1 MKNFMLFVLAI
12 AAFSMASVLSGCA
25 GTPYNKVH
33 TFKEAV
39 DERPDLESGI
49 YNRENGENV
58 EVSVKSLKAEI
69 ADLEKQLHDSQ
80 KETRYYKGQ
89 NDELEHENM
98 LLRAKGNYT
107 MEHEKPE
114 ITGWDRQSNPIVRK
128 VRVNPEPAKN
138 PEPAAERYPATES
151 EPQTSATPPVLQQP
165 VVSQNLPEIGTSVKV
180 NPPIAAPAPAPAAAQ
195 VAQAPAPS
203 ATPVESPKVA
213 DTVSSVGKGTLGKV
227 NPAAAPIADSKPV
240 IAAK

>member
-1 MKNFMLFVLAI
+1 MFFVVII
-12 AAFSMASVLSGCA
+12 AAFSTASVLSGCA

-107 MEHEKPE
+107 MEREQPE

-128 VRVNPEPAKN
+128 VKVNPEPAKN

-151 EPQTSATPPVLQQP
+151 EPQTSVQPPVLQQP
-165 VVSQNLPEIGTSVKV
+165 VVSQNLPEIGTSGKV
-180 NPPIAAPAPAPAAAQ
+180 NPTP
-195 VAQAPAPS
+195 VAQAPAP
-203 ATPVESPKVA
+203 AAPTPVAQAPAAPSTPQAPKVA
-213 DTVSSVGKGTLGKV
+213 DNASDLGKGTSGKV
-227 NPAAAPIADSKPV
+227 NPPTSPVADSKPV
-240 IAAK
+240 VATK